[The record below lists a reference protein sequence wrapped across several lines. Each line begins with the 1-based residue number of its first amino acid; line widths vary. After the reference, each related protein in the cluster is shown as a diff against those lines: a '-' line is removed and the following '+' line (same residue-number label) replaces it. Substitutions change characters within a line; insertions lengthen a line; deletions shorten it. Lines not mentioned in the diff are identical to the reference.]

1 MEIPKAYEPKEVEG
15 RWYPFWEQ
23 SGFFSPENNSDPK
36 AKTFSMVIPPPN
48 VTGYLHMGH
57 ALNHTLQDVLARWR
71 RMAGDRVLWLPG
83 TDHAGIAT
91 QMVVERQLAAEGVKR
106 QDLGREKFV
115 ERVWQWKEHSGGTI
129 QRQMRIV
136 GDSVDWSRE
145 RFTMDD
151 GLSNAVKEVF
161 VRLYD
166 EGLIYRGEY
175 MINWSPGLQTA
186 ISDLEVEM
194 KPVKGKLYHI
204 AYPIGA
210 AATAPVEGLAET
222 YETSNADEKKSG
234 YLKTAAGEFIVVA
247 TTRPETMLGDTA
259 IAMNPEDAGEEG
271 RYAAVVGK
279 TLVLPLVGREISFI
293 QDEVVEKDFGTGF
306 VKVTPAHDPNDFAMG
321 KRHSLEFIQVIGKD
335 AKMTDAVPE
344 KYRGL
349 DRYEARKAVVADLES
364 LGLLLKVEDY
374 THNVGHCQR
383 SGTVVEPLISMQWF
397 MRMKELAEP
406 AIAAVRDG
414 RTKFVPESTAKIYFN
429 WLENIQD
436 WCVSR
441 QLWWGHRIPA
451 WHTPTGEIVVARDE
465 AEARE
470 RLKARGLDSTAALTE
485 EQDVLDTWF
494 SSQLWPFSTL
504 GWPEETED
512 LKKFYPTEVLVTAFD
527 IIFFWVAR
535 MMMMGLKFMG
545 EVPFRTVYINALV
558 LDPQG
563 QKMSKTKG
571 NVIDP
576 LDVFAKY
583 GTDAA
588 RFALTAASTAGMTLA
603 LQESKLETARNFA
616 NKIWNATRF
625 VLMNCDEVLE
635 AREPV
640 DWETEL
646 SEPELADLW
655 IQSRLS
661 RVALDV
667 HSALG
672 EYRFHEAAAVLY
684 QFFWND
690 FCDWYIELSKPFVTA
705 KEASSIPGPQSLAVK
720 RRIIYVLERSLR
732 LLHPIM
738 PYITEEL
745 WQRLPHRGETISTA
759 DFVAHNSAQLD
770 GRAER
775 EMALVIDVITKLR
788 NIRSSFN
795 IAPSVPLTAEIAATD
810 DASRSVL
817 ETMES
822 HIKRLARIESLYL
835 VDRLGT
841 ARGSARAVVT
851 GAEIA
856 VPLEGLV
863 DFDKERARLEKEIG
877 KLTNELATLEKRLGN
892 ADFIAR
898 AAADVVE
905 TSRQRAVELTDQIAK
920 LKATIESL

>member
-23 SGFFSPENNSDPK
+23 QGFFSPENNPDPK
-36 AKTFSMVIPPPN
+36 AKVFSMVIPPPN

-91 QMVVERQLAAEGVKR
+91 QMVVERQLAAEGIKR

-115 ERVWQWKEHSGGTI
+115 ERIWEWKEHSGGTI
-129 QRQMRIV
+129 QKQMRIV
-136 GDSVDWSRE
+136 GDSVDWARE
-145 RFTMDD
+145 RFTMDE

-166 EGLIYRGEY
+166 EGLIYRGER

-204 AYPIGA
+204 AYPIGRA
-210 AATAPVEGLAET
+210 ITAPVEGLAEA
-222 YETSNADEKKSG
+222 YEAANSEEKKSG
-234 YLKTAAGEFIVVA
+234 YLKTDAGEFIVVA

-259 IAMNPEDAGEEG
+259 IAMNPEDASSKG

-279 TLVLPLVGREISFI
+279 KPVLPLVGREISFI
-293 QDEVVEKDFGTGF
+293 EDEVVEKDFGTGF
-306 VKVTPAHDPNDFAMG
+306 VKVTPAHDPSDFAMG

-349 DRYEARKAVVADLES
+349 DRNEARKAVVADLEA
-364 LGLLLKVEDY
+364 LGLMLKVEDY
-374 THNVGHCQR
+374 AHNVGHCQR
-383 SGTVVEPLISMQWF
+383 SGSVVEPLISMQWF

-429 WLENIQD
+429 WMENIQD

-451 WHTPTGEIVVARDE
+451 WHTPEGDIVVARDE
-465 AEARE
+465 AEARG
-470 RLKARGLDSTAALTE
+470 RLKVRGLDPNASLTE
-485 EQDVLDTWF
+485 ESDVLDTWF

-512 LKKFYPTEVLVTAFD
+512 LKKFYPTDVLITAFD

-545 EVPFRTVYINALV
+545 DVPFRTVYINALV

-576 LDVFAKY
+576 LDVFDKY

-603 LQESKLETARNFA
+603 LQESKLEAARNFA

-625 VLMNCDEVLE
+625 VLMNCDDVLE
-635 AREPV
+635 DQQPV
-640 DWETEL
+640 GWETEL
-646 SEPELADLW
+646 SQPELADLW
-655 IQSRLS
+655 ILSRLN

-672 EYRFHEAAAVLY
+672 EYRFHEAADALY
-684 QFFWND
+684 RFFWND

-705 KEASSIPGPQSLAVK
+705 KESSSIPGPQSLAVK

-745 WQRLPHRGETISTA
+745 WQRLPHKGETICAA
-759 DFVAHNSAQLD
+759 DFVTHNSAQLD

-775 EMALVIDVITKLR
+775 EMTLVIEIITRLR
-788 NIRSSFN
+788 NIRASFS
-795 IAPSVPLTAEIAATD
+795 IAPSLPLTAEIAATD
-810 DASRSVL
+810 EHSRAVI
-817 ETMES
+817 EAMQD
-822 HIKRLARIESLYL
+822 HIKRLARIESLYI
-835 VDRLGT
+835 VDRLGAARGT
-841 ARGSARAVVT
+841 ARAMVS

-856 VPLEGLV
+856 VPLQGLV

-877 KLTNELATLEKRLGN
+877 KLSNELAGLEKRLGN
-892 ADFIAR
+892 DDFIAR
-898 AAADVVE
+898 AAAEIVA
-905 TSRQRAVELTDQIAK
+905 TSRERAAELNDQITK

>member
-1 MEIPKAYEPKEVEG
+1 
-15 RWYPFWEQ
+15 
-23 SGFFSPENNSDPK
+23 
-36 AKTFSMVIPPPN
+36 
-48 VTGYLHMGH
+48 
-57 ALNHTLQDVLARWR
+57 
-71 RMAGDRVLWLPG
+71 
-83 TDHAGIAT
+83 
-91 QMVVERQLAAEGVKR
+91 
-106 QDLGREKFV
+106 
-115 ERVWQWKEHSGGTI
+115 
-129 QRQMRIV
+129 
-136 GDSVDWSRE
+136 
-145 RFTMDD
+145 
-151 GLSNAVKEVF
+151 
-161 VRLYD
+161 
-166 EGLIYRGEY
+166 
-175 MINWSPGLQTA
+175 
-186 ISDLEVEM
+186 
-194 KPVKGKLYHI
+194 
-204 AYPIGA
+204 
-210 AATAPVEGLAET
+210 
-222 YETSNADEKKSG
+222 
-234 YLKTAAGEFIVVA
+234 
-247 TTRPETMLGDTA
+247 
-259 IAMNPEDAGEEG
+259 
-271 RYAAVVGK
+271 
-279 TLVLPLVGREISFI
+279 
-293 QDEVVEKDFGTGF
+293 
-306 VKVTPAHDPNDFAMG
+306 
-321 KRHSLEFIQVIGKD
+321 
-335 AKMTDAVPE
+335 
-344 KYRGL
+344 
-349 DRYEARKAVVADLES
+349 
-364 LGLLLKVEDY
+364 
-374 THNVGHCQR
+374 
-383 SGTVVEPLISMQWF
+383 
-397 MRMKELAEP
+397 
-406 AIAAVRDG
+406 
-414 RTKFVPESTAKIYFN
+414 
-429 WLENIQD
+429 
-436 WCVSR
+436 
-441 QLWWGHRIPA
+441 
-451 WHTPTGEIVVARDE
+451 
-465 AEARE
+465 
-470 RLKARGLDSTAALTE
+470 
-485 EQDVLDTWF
+485 VLDTWF

-512 LKKFYPTEVLVTAFD
+512 LKKFYPTDVLITAFD

-588 RFALTAASTAGMTLA
+588 RFALTSASTAGMTLA
-603 LQESKLETARNFA
+603 LQESKLETSRNFA

-635 AREPV
+635 AQEPV

-646 SEPELADLW
+646 SPPELADLW

-705 KEASSIPGPQSLAVK
+705 KESTPQSLAVK

-745 WQRLPHRGETISTA
+745 WQRLPHRGETICA
-759 DFVAHNSAQLD
+759 AEFVAHNSAQLD

-788 NIRSSFN
+788 NIRSSFGISPSVSLN
-795 IAPSVPLTAEIAATD
+795 AVIAPADAAAREVIT
-810 DASRSVL
+810 R
-817 ETMES
+817 MED
-822 HIKRLARIESLYL
+822 HIKRLARIEDLQL
-835 VDRLGT
+835 VEKLEAT
-841 ARGSARAVVT
+841 RGAARAVVT

-877 KLTNELATLEKRLGN
+877 KLTGELAGLEKRLGN

-898 AAADVVE
+898 AAAEVVE
-905 TSRQRAVELTDQIAK
+905 ASRQRAEELNDQIAK

>member
-1 MEIPKAYEPKEVEG
+1 MEIPKTYEPKDVED

-23 SGFFSPENNSDPK
+23 GGYFSPEHNTDPK
-36 AKTFSMVIPPPN
+36 AKMFSMVIPPPN

-57 ALNHTLQDVLARWR
+57 ALNHTLHDVQARWR
-71 RMAGDRVLWLPG
+71 RMSGNRVLWLPG

-91 QMVVERQLAAEGVKR
+91 QMIVERQLTAEGIKR
-106 QDLGREKFV
+106 QDLGREKFL

-129 QRQMRIV
+129 QKQMRV
-136 GDSVDWSRE
+136 LGESVDWSRE

-166 EGLIYRGEY
+166 EGLIYRGER

-204 AYPIGA
+204 AYPIGR
-210 AATAPVEGLAET
+210 TANSPVEGLAEAYVT
-222 YETSNADEKKSG
+222 ANEGDQKSG
-234 YLKTAAGEFIVVA
+234 LITTPAGDFIVVA

-259 IAMNPEDAGEEG
+259 IALNPEDATAEG
-271 RYAAVVGK
+271 RYPSVVGK
-279 TLVLPLVGREISFI
+279 KAVLPLVGTEIPFI
-293 QDEVVEKDFGTGF
+293 QDEIVEKDFGTGF

-321 KRHSLEFIQVIGKD
+321 KRHNLEFLQVIGKD

-349 DRYEARKAVVADLES
+349 DAREARKVVVADLEA

-383 SGTVVEPLISMQWF
+383 SGTIVEPLVSMQWF
-397 MRMKELAEP
+397 MRMQPLAEP
-406 AIAAVRDG
+406 ALQAVKDG
-414 RTKFVPESTAKIYFN
+414 KTKFIPESNTKIYCN

-451 WHTPTGEIVVARDE
+451 WYTSDGQIVVARSE
-465 AEARE
+465 TEARE
-470 RLKARGLDSTAALTE
+470 RLAAQGVDSPIELT
-485 EQDVLDTWF
+485 QDSDVLDTWF
-494 SSQLWPFSTL
+494 SSGLWPFSTL
-504 GWPEETED
+504 GWPEQTGD
-512 LKKFYPTEVLVTAFD
+512 LKTYYPTTLLITAAD

-545 EVPFRTVYINALV
+545 EVPFHTVYITALV
-558 LDPQG
+558 LDPEG

-571 NVIDP
+571 NVVDP
-576 LDVFAKY
+576 LEMFNKY
-583 GTDAA
+583 GTDAV
-588 RFALTAASTAGMTLA
+588 RFMLTAASTSGVSITL
-603 LQESKLETARNFA
+603 QDSKLESSRNFA
-616 NKIWNATRF
+616 NKIWNAARF

-635 AREPV
+635 AQEPV

-646 SEPELADLW
+646 SEPELADRW
-655 IQSRLS
+655 ILSRLN
-661 RVALDV
+661 RIALEV
-667 HSALG
+667 HNALG
-672 EYRFHEAAAVLY
+672 EYRFHEAAEELY
-684 QFFWND
+684 RFFWND
-690 FCDWYIELSKPFVTA
+690 FCDWYIELSKPFVTT
-705 KEASSIPGPQSLAVK
+705 KEQSDQSLAVK

-745 WQRLPHRGETISTA
+745 WQRLPHKGDTISTA
-759 DFVAHNSAQLD
+759 EFVSHNSAQLD

-775 EMALVIDVITKLR
+775 EMALVIETITKLR
-788 NIRSSFN
+788 NIRSTFN
-795 IAPSVPLTAEIAATD
+795 IAPSVQLKATVAPADAAARDVLTSMSD
-810 DASRSVL
+810 
-817 ETMES
+817 
-822 HIKRLARIESLYL
+822 HIKRLARINDLEF
-835 VDRLGT
+835 VEKIEP
-841 ARGSARAVVT
+841 AKGSARAVFT
-851 GAEIA
+851 GAEVA
-856 VPLEGLV
+856 VPLEGLI
-863 DFDKERARLEKEIG
+863 DFDKERARLEKEFG
-877 KLTNELATLEKRLGN
+877 KLTNELAGLEKRLGN

-898 AAADVVE
+898 AAAEVVAE
-905 TSRQRAVELTDQIAK
+905 SRSRAAELSDQLAK
-920 LKATIESL
+920 LRATIDSL